1 MGPLRWAPSGP
12 KLWDMKAN
20 NSAVLAAARR
30 VAAVR
35 AELSEAERWASE
47 GRPGARAMVGALKSD
62 LRVLESRLAT
72 M

>member
-1 MGPLRWAPSGP
+1 MRWAPSGP

-47 GRPGARAMVGALKSD
+47 GRPGARAMVSALKAD